1 LFSPECKNPQRPR
14 ENGEIVRE
22 REREMKR
29 EIQRDRER
37 ERPEIEKER
46 LIE

>member
-14 ENGEIVRE
+14 ENGEI
-22 REREMKR
+22 EMKR